1 MLTRVIPFAIVT
13 LSNQKGEY
21 KMHELEIINGEAQMA
36 YRESQG
42 LPWHGLGVPVGDDMT
57 PEQMMDAAGLNW
69 RVQKSPTFAEIEIDG
84 EMKRLAT
91 GQEALIRESDGRVL
105 TQVGKGWNPVQ
116 NEEAFDFF
124 TDFVSKGDMI
134 MDTAG
139 SLKDGQIVWALADIR
154 DGFSLFNGDEVN
166 GYLLFSN
173 PHMYGKSIDIRFVAT
188 RVVCNNTLTV
198 ALGENSQAGVRVNHR
213 SQFDPEKVKEI
224 LGLSHNKM
232 EEFKEAAEFLGSR
245 QYVQKDLEKYF
256 GIVFGESTQENKK
269 LSRTAEKAVGI
280 VETQPGAEFAKG
292 SYWQLLN
299 AVTYMCD
306 HELGRTNDT
315 RMASSWYGANRD
327 RKIKALNTAIEMA
340 EAA

>member
-1 MLTRVIPFAIVT
+1 MA
-13 LSNQKGEY
+13 
-21 KMHELEIINGEAQMA
+21 HELEIINGEAQMA
-36 YRESQG
+36 YRISNG

-57 PEQMMDAAGLNW
+57 PEEMMDAAGLNW
-69 RVQKSPTFAEIEIDG
+69 EVSKVPSFIEING
-84 EMKRLAT
+84 EKIMT
-91 GQEALIRESDGRVL
+91 GQETLVRNTDNKIL
-105 TQVGKGWNPVQ
+105 THVGKGWNPVQ
-116 NEEAFDFF
+116 NSEAFEFF
-124 TDFVSKGDMI
+124 SDFVSKGDMI

-139 SLKDGQIVWALADIR
+139 SLKEGQIVWALADLK
-154 DGFSLFNGDEVN
+154 DGFSLFNGDEVK

-188 RVVCNNTLTV
+188 RVVCNNTLTM
-198 ALGENSQAGVRVNHR
+198 ALGENSQAGVRINHR
-213 SQFDPEKVKEI
+213 SQFNPEKVKEI
-224 LGLSHNKM
+224 LGLSHGKM

-245 QYVQKDLEKYF
+245 QFIQRDMEKYF

-269 LSRTAEKAVGI
+269 LSRTAEQAMEI

-306 HELGRTNDT
+306 HKLGRSNDT
-315 RMASSWYGANRD
+315 RMANSWYGANRD
-327 RKIKALNTAIEMA
+327 RKINALNTAIEMA